1 MNPHCGLILA
11 LLLTL
16 AACTDQRGDV
26 EIAPIIPPLSPA
38 TVQQAEAGDAA
49 AQFDLA
55 KYYLAMEQPEPMLHW
70 LHESARHGYP
80 AAQTSLGVLYY
91 TGEHV
96 PQDLAMAHA
105 WFVQAADQGDAESFV
120 IEGLMSIELVEHEVR
135 REREAA
141 RKQAPP

>member
-1 MNPHCGLILA
+1 MNPCRWLILA

-49 AQFDLA
+49 AQFTLA
-55 KYYLAMEQPEPMLHW
+55 DHYRATAQPEKMLHW
-70 LHESARHGYP
+70 LQASADQGYP
-80 AAQTSLGVLYY
+80 LAQTSLGVLYY

-96 PQDLAMAHA
+96 PQDLEIAHA
-105 WFVQAADQGDAESFV
+105 WFVKAADHGDVEAAV
-120 IEGLMSIELVEHEVR
+120 IEGRLSVGRIEDEVR

-141 RKQAPP
+141 RKQAAP